1 MSDELTDLEKV
12 FDLAEDRD
20 ITELWETRTEME
32 DFPELETEHTFE
44 FNDADEQFR
53 NAVMK
58 HLENAQERDDVD
70 VQFKSNETFKIIV
83 D

>member
-1 MSDELTDLEKV
+1 MNDLEMV

-20 ITELWETRTEME
+20 ITSLWKTQTEME

-44 FNDADEQFR
+44 FNDPDEQFK
-53 NAVMK
+53 NKVME
-58 HLENAQERDDVD
+58 HLENAQDDPDVT